1 MLASEPMDPRDVVG
15 RLASTFRDSPVP
27 GIVSAYVFG
36 SHVSGRIH
44 NDSDLDL
51 GVLFDRRLYETSRQ
65 RFDARVV
72 LSGHLARTVHARDV
86 DLVGLDDAPPT
97 LVRKVMTQGLR
108 VFCANAEA
116 DPAARR
122 TALSRAADLE
132 PFLRRMRRIKLDAIA
147 R

>member
-1 MLASEPMDPRDVVG
+1 VEQSNRLPLNQWIIAIFVG
-15 RLASTFRDSPVP
+15 RLTSTFRESPVA

-72 LSGHLARTVHARDV
+72 LSGYLARTVHARDV
-86 DLVGLDDAPPT
+86 DLVSLDDAPPT
-97 LVRKVMTQGLR
+97 W
-108 VFCANAEA
+108 CA
-116 DPAARR
+116 R
-122 TALSRAADLE
+122 S
-132 PFLRRMRRIKLDAIA
+132 
-147 R
+147 